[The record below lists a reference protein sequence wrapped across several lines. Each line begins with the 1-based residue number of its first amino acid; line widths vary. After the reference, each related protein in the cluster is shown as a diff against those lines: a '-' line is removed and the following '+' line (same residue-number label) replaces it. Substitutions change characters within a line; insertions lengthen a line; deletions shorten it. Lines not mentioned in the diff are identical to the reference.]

1 MGRRSGHSHGHSDLA
16 ISQTWEGDGATKV
29 DQLQLKR
36 ITVRATHREFQSDNG
51 AENCQS
57 FMTQV
62 TPSHLQA
69 VVFNLVTSFFSMIE
83 ITEEFLYSM

>member
-1 MGRRSGHSHGHSDLA
+1 MLPQPVRACGWAEEVVTVAVTVTLQSVRPGRE
-16 ISQTWEGDGATKV
+16 TGATKV

-69 VVFNLVTSFFSMIE
+69 VVFNLVTSFFP
-83 ITEEFLYSM
+83 